1 MYLSRSDGFGE
12 ALGRKAAAG
21 LIRNCLMKDFVRK
34 RNSSDRL
41 VMVGLSG
48 MLESLSQAPLLL
60 NLGYKLF
67 LLLVVLANLEEQC
80 CFGFFSPCFNKV
92 VFS

>member
-1 MYLSRSDGFGE
+1 
-12 ALGRKAAAG
+12 
-21 LIRNCLMKDFVRK
+21 
-34 RNSSDRL
+34 
-41 VMVGLSG
+41 MVGLSG

-60 NLGYKLF
+60 SLGYKLF

-80 CFGFFSPCFNKV
+80 FGFFSPCFNKV